1 MSHNILAPILVKV
14 KSDSKKRKKTW
25 SWRPQGGYPPE
36 TPVRV
41 GPLKKLALYAPS
53 RGVLVTEMTPRENFG
68 VRTSYSEK
76 FGVRKFQTPK
86 IPIGILVFANRI
98 SNRRR
103 ISL

>member
-41 GPLKKLALYAPS
+41 WPLKKLALYAPRGGVPVTEIDAPQKS
-53 RGVLVTEMTPRENFG
+53 RGTEIPYSENFG
-68 VRTSYSEK
+68 VWKSR
-76 FGVRKFQTPK
+76 TPK
-86 IPIGILVFANRI
+86 MYFFK
-98 SNRRR
+98 S
-103 ISL
+103 

>member
-68 VRTSYSEK
+68 VRTSYSESSEYGNSRLRNSYRD
-76 FGVRKFQTPK
+76 FIFRK
-86 IPIGILVFANRI
+86 
-98 SNRRR
+98 S
-103 ISL
+103 

>member
-53 RGVLVTEMTPRENFG
+53 RGVPVTEN
-68 VRTSYSEK
+68 
-76 FGVRKFQTPK
+76 
-86 IPIGILVFANRI
+86 
-98 SNRRR
+98 
-103 ISL
+103 